1 MPVSVF
7 NDIIGPIMRGPSSG
21 HTAATWRMGNMTL
34 QLLGTKPDEV
44 DCRFHKTGAYANV
57 YKQQRSDLAFTAGL
71 MNFSMRD
78 KKYDLAFSEAKESN
92 INLLFTTP
100 SLTDAQHPNE
110 VEVYANAHA
119 QNEITVRYRSIGG
132 GIASLNV
139 INGHKVHYTGNKYAL
154 FICLEQSK
162 SIYAENL
169 KLKLQQDTHA
179 KNIIIEESLHNET
192 LLYACYS
199 STPFSS
205 NELEKLA
212 FDKEIKW
219 TRSINPL
226 MFPIYYNDAD
236 LEDNFFQQ
244 IVSYPPQNIACAS
257 ELAKNYEMA
266 LLGISEEEAKKY
278 FIDCIEV
285 MENCVK
291 FGLNLTDKNSMRL
304 LKPLSHSINQ
314 QKENMLIGGIH
325 GQIAVYAMAAAEWN
339 ASGGLI
345 VAAPTAGSGAILPAT
360 LAGLQELGFSDES
373 IIKGFWAAG
382 LVGFVI
388 AHEYTFAGGVGG
400 CQVEIGSAGA
410 MAAAM
415 VVEATL
421 HERKL
426 ISANQTGFATVLSAA
441 TLFLQNSLG
450 LVCDPVQGFVELPCI
465 ARNATAASQA
475 FVCADLALAGWQS
488 PISFHDSILAMKD
501 VGDKM
506 SMELRCTSLG
516 GLASRPLAEGNTV
529 SVI

>member
-1 MPVSVF
+1 MPVSIF

-34 QLLGTKPDEV
+34 QLLGVKPDEV

-78 KKYDLAFSEAKESN
+78 KKYDLAFSEAKASN

-100 SLTDAQHPNE
+100 SLAGADHPNE
-110 VEVYANAHA
+110 VEVYAKANTN
-119 QNEITVRYRSIGG
+119 NEITVRYRSIGG
-132 GIASLNV
+132 GIASF
-139 INGHKVHYTGNKYAL
+139 ISIDGHKVHYTGNKYAL

-162 SIYAENL
+162 SVYAQSLKQNL
-169 KLKLQQDTHA
+169 LQNA
-179 KNIIIEESLHNET
+179 SEKNIIIEESLHNET
-192 LLYACYS
+192 LLYSFYS
-199 STPFSS
+199 SSPFSS
-205 NELEKLA
+205 NELETLIL
-212 FDKEIKW
+212 DKEIKW
-219 TRSINPL
+219 VRSINPL
-226 MFPIYYNDAD
+226 MFPIYSADAT
-236 LEDNFFQQ
+236 LEADFFQQ
-244 IVSYPPQNIACAS
+244 IVAYPPQNISSAS
-257 ELAKNYEMA
+257 ELAQKYEKA
-266 LLGISEEEAKKY
+266 LLGISEEEAKNY
-278 FIDCIEV
+278 FTDCIEV

-304 LKPLSHSINQ
+304 LKPLAHSINQ
-314 QKENMLIGGIH
+314 QKDNMLIGGIH

-360 LAGLQELGFSDES
+360 IAGLKELGFSDDS
-373 IIKGFWAAG
+373 IAKGLWAAG
-382 LVGFVI
+382 LIGFVI

-415 VVEATL
+415 IVEATL

-426 ISANQTGFATVLSAA
+426 ISKEQTGFATVLSAA

-465 ARNATAASQA
+465 ARNATASSQA

-516 GLASRPLAEGNTV
+516 GLASRPLAKGNTV
-529 SVI
+529 SVE